1 MTWTNSTLMAL
12 DVESTGLDVETARI
26 VTLCHGISHEP
37 GRWDPWTWKVNP
49 GVPIPPE
56 ATAVHGI
63 TDAMVADAPPPK
75 VALGHLLDELNHV
88 AVVGYPIV
96 GHNLAYDLT
105 VIDRELN
112 RHLGAS
118 IPDGLICLD
127 TLVLFRRFDFTTGG
141 RTLSQL
147 AARNGITFP
156 AHDAEADALASLRL
170 LHILAADND
179 LLPHVEPATLHEL
192 QKGWHAA
199 QTLAGHYKRRANGQ
213 GNDTLPDTNWPII
226 PRRLNLEPAP
236 ELPSETR
243 EGLADAPEVPGIS

>member
-1 MTWTNSTLMAL
+1 MTWTSSTLMAL

-26 VTLCHGISHEP
+26 VTCCIGQSYRP
-37 GRWDPWTWKVNP
+37 GQWTPETLTVNP

-63 TDAMVADAPPPK
+63 TDAMAAEGIDPRQALAD
-75 VALGHLLDELNHV
+75 VWQELGFAAAN
-88 AVVGYPIV
+88 GYPIV

-105 VIDRELN
+105 VIDRELQ
-112 RHLGAS
+112 RHLGVS
-118 IPDGLICLD
+118 LPDGLICLD

-147 AARNGITFP
+147 ATRNGITFP

-199 QTLAGHYKRRANGQ
+199 QTLAAYYKRRANGQ

-226 PRRLNLEPAP
+226 PRN
-236 ELPSETR
+236 T
-243 EGLADAPEVPGIS
+243 